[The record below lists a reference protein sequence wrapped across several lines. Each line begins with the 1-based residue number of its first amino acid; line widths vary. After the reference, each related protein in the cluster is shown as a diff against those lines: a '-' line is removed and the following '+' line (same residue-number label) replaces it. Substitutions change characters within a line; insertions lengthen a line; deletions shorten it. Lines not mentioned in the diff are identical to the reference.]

1 MRLALV
7 VCLIGSIMPAVAQ
20 QSKAADTPAQWQYV
34 KDDDPLRAK
43 VHDRFVLEG
52 VYLTPPRLPTQTPT
66 IVVECS
72 AGKVD
77 QNYFNVGAVIVHRD
91 QSQHGPLIIE
101 GRIDGKKKD
110 LLTTGLSTDGQSVFF
125 TRLDLKDVLAAK
137 QVIVGAY
144 EYMGAQVVMRFDIPD
159 PAPVMD
165 KCGSDRMLRPTG
177 RWGRPIKK

>member
-1 MRLALV
+1 MRLTLAA
-7 VCLIGSIMPAVAQ
+7 CLLSSILPAVAQ
-20 QSKAADTPAQWQYV
+20 QSKTDATAQWQYA
-34 KDDDPLRAK
+34 KKDDPLHAK
-43 VHDRFVLEG
+43 MRDRFILEG
-52 VYLTPPRLPTQTPT
+52 VYLTPPRLQGKTPS

-72 AGKVD
+72 DGKVE

-91 QSQHGPLIIE
+91 QNQHGPLIIE

-125 TRLDLKDVLAAK
+125 TRLDLKDILAAK

-144 EYMGAQVVMRFDIPD
+144 EYMGAPVVMRFDIPD
-159 PAPVMD
+159 PAPVME
-165 KCGSDRMLRPTG
+165 KCGSDRMLRPTD